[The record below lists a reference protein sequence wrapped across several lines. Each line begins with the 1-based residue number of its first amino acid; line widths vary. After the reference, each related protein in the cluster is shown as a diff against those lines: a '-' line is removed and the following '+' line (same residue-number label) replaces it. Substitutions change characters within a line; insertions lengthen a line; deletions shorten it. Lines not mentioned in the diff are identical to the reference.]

1 MKRLLL
7 FPLLIITL
15 AWPITPAG
23 AASSVSAG
31 WWTSSPL
38 APPDVPSGGLDV
50 QGGPDAGSPVAFS
63 AVSFALDPGETAES
77 VTLSV
82 TANSGTTPS
91 AQLMACP
98 ITTPFAPAS
107 GAPMSQAPKY
117 DCGTK
122 ATASPSSDGKSY
134 KFDVSS
140 IPATGALA
148 IAILPTQPTDR
159 VVFDAPTTKA
169 LASAS
174 APASASTTP
183 ESSPTLNSG
192 TSSSPSFSSVPSSG
206 SSFDVPSTPAPDV
219 AGPASGSLGATDTPR
234 ASDGGAAGVAAGA
247 PISTS
252 SKSHTR
258 VLVPLAL
265 GLALAAAVLW
275 FSAGIG
281 SGAGAEL
288 AEEPS

>member
-50 QGGPDAGSPVAFS
+50 QGGPDAGNPVAFS

-82 TANSGTTPS
+82 TANSATTPG

-98 ITTPFAPAS
+98 VTTTFAPAN
-107 GAPMSQAPKY
+107 GAAMSQAPKY

-122 ATASPSSDGKSY
+122 ATASPSSDGKTY
-134 KFDVSS
+134 KFDVSG
-140 IPATGALA
+140 IRATGALA

-159 VVFDAPTTKA
+159 VVFDAPTTSA
-169 LASAS
+169 L
-174 APASASTTP
+174 ASASTTP
-183 ESSPTLNSG
+183 ESSPTLDSG
-192 TSSSPSFSSVPSSG
+192 TSSSPSFSSVPGSG
-206 SSFDVPSTPAPDV
+206 SSFDAPSTPAPDI

-234 ASDGGAAGVAAGA
+234 ASDGGATGVAAGS

-275 FSAGIG
+275 FSAGID